1 MKTRYQWLWILLLV
15 TAGGPIVGAYVLNG
29 PKWGSQQVP
38 YYINPTNKYMSDTD
52 ALTAIQNGA
61 SAWTMQSSADIV
73 LAYAGRTTGNT
84 IAANGKNEVFFRDE
98 SNGGMYGQ
106 TYWWSSGGTLVEAD
120 TVFYTG
126 TVRFFADTATCT
138 GTSYAIYLQDAT
150 AHELG
155 HALGLGHSSVST
167 ATMNPSLGLCST
179 SGRTLDADDLAG
191 IERLYPGG
199 TTPTNTAPVVT
210 ISAPASG
217 SSALEGTS
225 VSFAGSASDKE
236 DGNITSGLVWTSSIN
251 GQIGTGASF
260 TQSLSAG
267 SHTVTASVTDRNG
280 ATSWKQTFLTVTSTA
295 VTSPSSITLS
305 ARGYKVKGL
314 KRVDLS
320 WAGTTA
326 TNVEIIRNGVQVMTT
341 VNDGRETDAV
351 NSKGAGTYTY
361 QVCASGT
368 STCSAPVTVNF

>member
-1 MKTRYQWLWILLLV
+1 V
-15 TAGGPIVGAYVLNG
+15 TAGGPIVSAYVLNG

-38 YYINPTNKYMSDTD
+38 YYINPTNKYMSETD

-61 SAWTMQSSADIV
+61 SAWTAQSSADIV
-73 LAYAGRTTGNT
+73 LAYAGRTTGNA
-84 IAANGKNEVFFRDE
+84 IAANGKNEVFFRDA
-98 SNGGMYGQ
+98 SNGGMYGE

-155 HALGLGHSSVST
+155 HQLGLGHSSVET
-167 ATMNPSLGLCST
+167 ATMYPSLGLCST
-179 SGRTLDADDLAG
+179 SGRSLDPDDLAG

-199 TTPTNTAPVVT
+199 TTPTNTAPVVN

-260 TQSLSAG
+260 TQSVSAG
-267 SHTVTASVTDRNG
+267 SHTITATVTDRNG
-280 ATSWKQTFLTVTSTA
+280 VTSWKQTFLTVTSPTA
-295 VTSPSSITLS
+295 TTPSSSITLS

-314 KRVDLS
+314 QRVDLS
-320 WAGTTA
+320 WAGASSTSIA
-326 TNVEIIRNGVQVMTT
+326 IIRNDVQLLTT
-341 VNDGRETDAV
+341 ANDGRETDLV
-351 NSKGAGTYTY
+351 NRKGAGSYTY
-361 QVCASGT
+361 KVCDSGT
-368 STCSAPVTVNF
+368 STCSAPVTVSF